1 MRLEHDSR
9 EERSFPHGR
18 TGPPPTRR
26 AGRAEQHLGAMF
38 DYVTPPKSSTAESLP
53 EGLRPLVRQL
63 VALPASQREQVI
75 RAVREDPG
83 VASLATVPWEE
94 FKELCGIVAFG
105 GDAFEDTE
113 ALYDD
118 V

>member
-1 MRLEHDSR
+1 M
-9 EERSFPHGR
+9 
-18 TGPPPTRR
+18 
-26 AGRAEQHLGAMF
+26 GRARRLRPTAFGLSIALGAML
-38 DYVTPPKSSTAESLP
+38 DCVTPPKTSAAESVP
-53 EGLRPLVRQL
+53 EALRPLVRQL
-63 VALPASQREQVI
+63 VALPPSQREQVI

-83 VASLATVPWEE
+83 AVSGVSVPWEE
-94 FKELCGIVAFG
+94 FKELCGIVALG